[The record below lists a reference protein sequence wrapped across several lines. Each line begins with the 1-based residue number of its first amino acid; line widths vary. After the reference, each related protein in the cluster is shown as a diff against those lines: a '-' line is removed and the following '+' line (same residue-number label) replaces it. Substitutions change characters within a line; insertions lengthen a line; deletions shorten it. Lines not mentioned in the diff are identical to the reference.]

1 MCGIAGIINFS
12 NKIIDKRILS
22 EMGDTFKHR
31 GPDSINYEL
40 VNNVGL
46 VHARLKIID
55 LSEKGNQ
62 PMNNEDSTVL
72 MVSNGEIYN
81 YPELKKELKDKGH
94 KFKSNTDI
102 EVVIHLYEEYG
113 EEFVDYLDGMYA
125 IAIYD
130 VIKEKIILV
139 RDRMGIKPLFYYI
152 DNQRLIFSSEIKPI
166 LKNSDIDKTIDYEGL
181 NYYLTFNYI
190 PFPNSAFSK
199 IRQVAPS
206 EIIVFS
212 KNNINKKKY
221 WDIHFEGDATIRN
234 KNAVFEEFESLLN
247 KAVNKRLMSDVPF
260 GIFLSGGLDSSALAC
275 FMRKNYSGKIKAFSM
290 GFKEKSFNELDD
302 AKLVAKHLELDHE
315 YEIID
320 NRFNLDDIIKIVSAT
335 GELFAD
341 SSILPFYSLSKYA
354 SSMVKMV
361 LSGEGGDELL
371 AGYETYQ
378 AYYIKK
384 LYKFMPK
391 LVRKY
396 FITNAVNS
404 IKPSY
409 KRLTTEYKLKRFVR
423 GVEYDWR
430 RAHLFWRT
438 IFYEEYKNRIFNKD
452 IYNKLNDKTG
462 YEYPLKFFKRS
473 RENRIN
479 NLLEYDFKFYLP
491 NDMLVKADRASM
503 LNSLEVRVPFLDRE
517 LVEFL
522 AKLPSNLKLNG
533 FFKKKYIL
541 KKIMRGKIPKRVIN
555 KKKAGFNL
563 PVNVWFY
570 KELKKDLRD
579 FFARDIF
586 EKIGIFNWF
595 FIEEMIEDHLSKRKD
610 WGYQLW
616 GLFIFVI
623 WWNNVLNGR

>member
-234 KNAVFEEFESLLN
+234 KNAVFEEIESLLN